1 MAVPPSYLREYKL
14 LGWMP
19 GLLPASLPFFS
30 QPLLVSGHSWVGV
43 GLDSGELWWA
53 LTGIPLW
60 AAERRCLWP
69 YRLAACTAEGLRLWD
84 SATLPERLLSPCS
97 QLATSLWVSYCTFL
111 SEAYGVLAHLSEPEH
126 TLSSLCQ
133 LPVLSL
139 RGGKGECAVCAEL
152 CWEGPSQHTWC
163 QVRDGQCV

>member
-30 QPLLVSGHSWVGV
+30 QPLPVSGHSWVGV

-53 LTGIPLW
+53 LIGIPLW

-84 SATLPERLLSPCS
+84 SATLQRGCS
-97 QLATSLWVSYCTFL
+97 RPAPSW
-111 SEAYGVLAHLSEPEH
+111 
-126 TLSSLCQ
+126 Q
-133 LPVLSL
+133 LPSGSLTAPFWARLMGSWLISLSQNTHWAVSASCQSCLWGEGRASVLSVQNSA
-139 RGGKGECAVCAEL
+139 GKAPLNTPGA
-152 CWEGPSQHTWC
+152 
-163 QVRDGQCV
+163 R